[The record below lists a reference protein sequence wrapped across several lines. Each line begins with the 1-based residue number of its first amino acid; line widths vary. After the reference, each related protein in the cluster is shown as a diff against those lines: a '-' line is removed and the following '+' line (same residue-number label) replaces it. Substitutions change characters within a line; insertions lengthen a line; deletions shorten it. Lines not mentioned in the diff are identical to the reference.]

1 MSVFVWGLHSRNDGH
16 RPALVFCTRGSIVRS
31 RRPLKQGVSHG
42 PRYYPFFDEVTLE
55 SNQTVLSQ
63 ATAHLETL
71 RFLSHVRRA
80 GERLLQGLSGR
91 SRTNCPI
98 ASKHW
103 VFLARH
109 ASSLKNDARVRLS
122 PLALA
127 RRAPHQRMPDTQV
140 FAAGQGML
148 QVGKTIDHDN
158 KKIPLGLIHS

>member
-1 MSVFVWGLHSRNDGH
+1 LSEAV
-16 RPALVFCTRGSIVRS
+16 GSINREH
-31 RRPLKQGVSHG
+31 PTA
-42 PRYYPFFDEVTLE
+42 FDIIHFLDGVTLE

-71 RFLSHVRRA
+71 RFLSHIRRA
-80 GERLLQGLSGR
+80 GERLLQGLAGR

-122 PLALA
+122 PLALD
-127 RRAPHQRMPDTQV
+127 RRAPHQRMLDAQV

-148 QVGKTIDHDN
+148 QVGKAIDHDN
-158 KKIPLGLIHS
+158 KKIPLGLVHS

>member
-16 RPALVFCTRGSIVRS
+16 RPALVFCATG
-31 RRPLKQGVSHG
+31 KQPDGPITSH
-42 PRYYPFFDEVTLE
+42 
-55 SNQTVLSQ
+55 
-63 ATAHLETL
+63 AHLETL
-71 RFLSHVRRA
+71 RFLSHLGRA
-80 GERLLQGLSGR
+80 GERLLQGLAGR

-122 PLALA
+122 PLALD
-127 RRAPHQRMPDTQV
+127 RRAPHQRMLDAQV

-148 QVGKTIDHDN
+148 QVGKAIDHDN
-158 KKIPLGLIHS
+158 KKIPLGLVHS